1 MKPRDI
7 LAFPLVLIISMV
19 ALFVAVIL
27 AVVAAA
33 AKTNRER
40 FQR

>member
-7 LAFPLVLIISMV
+7 LALPLVLIISAV

-27 AVVAAA
+27 AILGAA